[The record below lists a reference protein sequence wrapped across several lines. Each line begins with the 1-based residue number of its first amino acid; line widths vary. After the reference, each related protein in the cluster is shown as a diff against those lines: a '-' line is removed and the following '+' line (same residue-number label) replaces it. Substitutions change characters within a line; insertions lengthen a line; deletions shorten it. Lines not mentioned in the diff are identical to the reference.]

1 MSQTPLLEQRPMVLE
16 RSRNQFRKLLSAAKI
31 TIHEIH
37 EIQPPTAPAV
47 LLLGSSPR
55 DRCTSAA
62 PTITVHADQPGAKIN
77 PAMWGV
83 FFEDI
88 NFGADGGLYAELV
101 KNRGFEFPDPLMGW
115 IKISPS
121 LANGDLSVR
130 DDAPFDANNP
140 HYVRIESENQ
150 RAVRHFQ

>member
-1 MSQTPLLEQRPMVLE
+1 MKVNLR
-16 RSRNQFRKLLSAAKI
+16 LSFF
-31 TIHEIH
+31 
-37 EIQPPTAPAV
+37 AV
-47 LLLGSSPR
+47 ASLAIASLG
-55 DRCTSAA
+55 AA
-62 PTITVHADQPGAKIN
+62 PTITIRVDQPGAKIN

-121 LANGDLSVR
+121 LANGELSILG
-130 DDAPFDANNP
+130 DAPYNTNNP
-140 HYVRIESENQ
+140 HYLRIESTAAAPFGVSNEGF
-150 RAVRHFQ
+150 RG